1 MSAAAFV
8 KGRCL
13 WFVTPSAGEI
23 YELLLR
29 RLRKREAGFVPV
41 SSWSLSQSLWLEKK
55 HCIVFNN

>member
-55 HCIVFNN
+55 GK